1 MQNNIED
8 ISVEVIEETYGLSDG
23 EAFVHYLN
31 NFHININNVEDH
43 HIEEFNDSFR
53 GRYSSV
59 EEYAF
64 DRAEQ
69 SGMMEDIEFL
79 QKYFDYKA
87 FANDLLRGG
96 EVWTEDTASDLFIFE
111 AW

>member
-1 MQNNIED
+1 MKNNIENM
-8 ISVEVIEETYGLSDG
+8 VFEEIEETYGLSDG

-31 NFHININNVEDH
+31 NFHIEINDVEDH

-53 GRYSSV
+53 GRYHSV

-64 DRAEQ
+64 DLAEQ
-69 SGMMEDIEFL
+69 SGVLEDIDFL
-79 QKYFDYKA
+79 KRYFDHKS
-87 FANDLLRGG
+87 FANDLVRGG
-96 EVWTEDTASDLFIFE
+96 EVWTEDTKGDLFIFK